1 MAAEAPDPKTFGS
14 WEDAF
19 QYPIATVRGL
29 ERQLRNDLDSNREK
43 LRSLVGVSYRDL
55 LGTAD
60 MIVEMDGQMQ
70 KVERHLGVMGVRC
83 NSRLLDRKASNL
95 KAWDNGRKSKDK
107 ERYAFT
113 SQLAVLRSCPEVI
126 SRLSKNGGSVL
137 LAAKVLVISRLL
149 HKKLSDRPN
158 PPPYLEILRDRLATL
173 RRKLLA
179 RIDRRFQSLESSES
193 TLLEAM
199 CAFSLATNS
208 SPSDVLRH
216 FHHVRQSAVTE
227 LGRRKDD
234 ESIFKSLRLIVLT
247 LKDSQAIFPDRLARA
262 LEGLSNIPL
271 LHVLDLQSQRELN
284 LDVHQRWLG
293 EDITNFVPYIR
304 HDDLQKL
311 EAIKVVKLWAKKAF
325 ASFFQDLGQKLETL
339 DDPSSLVHL
348 RQEMLELWFSNQRHS
363 TGVESSDILEGLR
376 DSFIN
381 RLRRSIHQHTAQL
394 NGVALTIDKLLV
406 GWQGGI
412 SDACPPMWDDATSI
426 MNTPSSGKALQ
437 ETLSIRAYGRTEPV
451 KAVSAAYD
459 TWLGSIK
466 ALEDVITELRK
477 KKWAD
482 ELDNMDEDDDEILET
497 KQTLLSE
504 EDPRLLQEALE
515 KDLKGNFEKLQ
526 GAMQHHAATLQADE
540 KGPTIASHQAV
551 FLLRIWRHITNNLP
565 STYSSQNLIAPD
577 FVPTLQH
584 RISSH
589 IIQPPLSRCDR
600 YITKALQQTIMQVRS
615 LWEGDPAL
623 PVLPSPYVFRF
634 LSDVVRAMAR
644 MGVDMWTSSAKEVL
658 KTELKKGLAPLLVKV
673 PEAKGLANGHAA
685 DDGGDGSKEEGA
697 ADNLSETEGSGA
709 EKIQREEGPED
720 REEGQ
725 GVNGGVPAPK
735 GPKEEVV
742 RDMKIQRLFDILYLE
757 CALRLESS
765 PSIPHHKEEEE
776 ADGLVSLRSGI
787 VQSLQLQDAVKERLR
802 EGAEAYWK
810 RTELLF
816 GLLR

>member
-1 MAAEAPDPKTFGS
+1 MAGRA
-14 WEDAF
+14 
-19 QYPIATVRGL
+19 
-29 ERQLRNDLDSNREK
+29 
-43 LRSLVGVSYRDL
+43 
-55 LGTAD
+55 
-60 MIVEMDGQMQ
+60 
-70 KVERHLGVMGVRC
+70 KVRHLRTGAVDMD
-83 NSRLLDRKASNL
+83 SWTWLMESMAE
-95 KAWDNGRKSKDK
+95 K
-107 ERYAFT
+107 ERYAFA

-126 SRLSKNGGSVL
+126 SRLSKSGGSVL

-149 HKKLSDRPN
+149 HKKLSDRTN

-179 RIDRRFQSLESSES
+179 RVDRRFQSLESPES

-216 FHHVRQSAVTE
+216 FHHVRQSAITE

-247 LKDSQAIFPDRLARA
+247 LRDSQAIFPDRLARA
-262 LEGLSNIPL
+262 LEELKNIPL
-271 LHVLDLQSQRELN
+271 LHALDLQSQQGLN

-304 HDDLQKL
+304 HDDLQKF
-311 EAIKVVKLWAKKAF
+311 EATKVVKLWAKKAF
-325 ASFFQDLGQKLETL
+325 ASFFQDLGKKLETL
-339 DDPSSLVHL
+339 DDPSALAHL

-406 GWQGGI
+406 GWQSGI

-426 MNTPSSGKALQ
+426 MNTLSSGKALQ
-437 ETLSIRAYGRTEPV
+437 ETLSLRAYGRTEPV

-459 TWLGSIK
+459 TWLESIK

-482 ELDNMDEDDDEILET
+482 ELDNMDEDDDDDLEN
-497 KQTLLSE
+497 KQSLLSE
-504 EDPRLLQEALE
+504 EDPRLLQQALK
-515 KDLKGNFEKLQ
+515 KDLEGTFDQLR
-526 GAMQHHAATLQADE
+526 GAMQHHATTLQTDE
-540 KGPTIASHQAV
+540 KDSTTASHQAV
-551 FLLRIWRHITNNLP
+551 FLLRIWRHITNHLP
-565 STYSSQNLIAPD
+565 STYSSRNLTAPA

-589 IIQPPLSRCDR
+589 IIQSPLSRCDR
-600 YITKALQQTIMQVRS
+600 HITKALQQTTMQVHS

-634 LSDVVRAMAR
+634 LSDVVRAMAGV
-644 MGVDMWTSSAKEVL
+644 GVDVWTASGKDILKRALMEGLVPILKQMPEVR
-658 KTELKKGLAPLLVKV
+658 
-673 PEAKGLANGHAA
+673 GLANGHAA
-685 DDGGDGSKEEGA
+685 DGSKEDSA
-697 ADNLSETEGSGA
+697 ADNASETEGNEA
-709 EKIQREEGPED
+709 EKIQGEEGAVDQKDAQEI
-720 REEGQ
+720 
-725 GVNGGVPAPK
+725 NGETAPK
-735 GPKEEVV
+735 GPEEEEVV
-742 RDMKIQRLFDILYLE
+742 VREMTIQRLFDISYLE
-757 CALRLESS
+757 CALRVDSTSS
-765 PSIPHHKEEEE
+765 SSSLPSSSKGEKE
-776 ADGLVSLRSGI
+776 DGLASLRSDI
-787 VQSLQLQDAVKERLR
+787 ARSLELEDTLSERVGG
-802 EGAEAYWK
+802 GAEAYWK
-810 RTELLF
+810 RTEVLF
-816 GLLR
+816 GLLK

>member
-29 ERQLRNDLDSNREK
+29 ERQLRNDIDSNREK

-60 MIVEMDGQMQ
+60 MIVQMDGQMQ
-70 KVERHLGVMGVRC
+70 KVERYLGDMGVRC

-95 KAWDNGRKSKDK
+95 KAWDNGRKSEEK
-107 ERYAFT
+107 ERYAFA

-126 SRLSKNGGSVL
+126 SRLSKSGGSVL

-149 HKKLSDRPN
+149 HKKLSDRTN
-158 PPPYLEILRDRLATL
+158 PPPYLEILRDRLAIL

-179 RIDRRFQSLESSES
+179 RIDRRFQNLESYES

-216 FHHVRQSAVTE
+216 FHHVRQSAITE

-234 ESIFKSLRLIVLT
+234 ESIFKGLRLIVVT
-247 LKDSQAIFPDRLARA
+247 LRDSQAIFPDRLARA
-262 LEGLSNIPL
+262 LEELKSIPL
-271 LHVLDLQSQRELN
+271 LHALDLQSQQGLN
-284 LDVHQRWLG
+284 LDVHQRWIE

-325 ASFFQDLGQKLETL
+325 ASFFQDLGKKLESL
-339 DDPSSLVHL
+339 DDLSTLVHL
-348 RQEMLELWFSNQRHS
+348 RQAMLELWFSNQRHS

-381 RLRRSIHQHTAQL
+381 RLRTSIHQHTAQL
-394 NGVALTIDKLLV
+394 DGMHLTIDKLLA
-406 GWQGGI
+406 GWQGGV

-426 MNTPSSGKALQ
+426 MNTPSSGKSLQ
-437 ETLSIRAYGRTEPV
+437 ETLSTRAYGRTQPV
-451 KAVSAAYD
+451 KAVAAAYD

-482 ELDNMDEDDDEILET
+482 ELDHMDEDDDETLEN

-515 KDLKGNFEKLQ
+515 NDLEGNFEKLQ
-526 GAMQHHAATLQADE
+526 GAMQRHASSLINNQDSLT
-540 KGPTIASHQAV
+540 ASHQAV
-551 FLLRIWRHITNNLP
+551 FLLRIWRYITNHLP
-565 STYSSQNLIAPD
+565 STYPSQNLIAFD
-577 FVPTLQH
+577 FVLTLRQH
-584 RISSH
+584 VSSH
-589 IIQPPLSRCDR
+589 IIKAPLSRCDR
-600 YITKALQQTIMQVRS
+600 SITKALQQPTMQVRN
-615 LWEGDPAL
+615 LWQGDPAL

-634 LSDVVRAMAR
+634 LSDVVRAMAG
-644 MGVDMWTSSAKEVL
+644 MGVDVWTLSAKEIL
-658 KTELKKGLAPLLVKV
+658 KRELREEVAPILAKM
-673 PEAKGLANGHAA
+673 PEARGLANGHAA
-685 DDGGDGSKEEGA
+685 ADGGDGSEKGRGAVNSSAVEGSEAEKVQGEEGA
-697 ADNLSETEGSGA
+697 DDRG
-709 EKIQREEGPED
+709 EEQE
-720 REEGQ
+720 
-725 GVNGGVPAPK
+725 VNGGVPAPK
-735 GPKEEVV
+735 GPGEEVM
-742 RDMKIQRLFDILYLE
+742 RDMTIQRLFDIIYLD
-757 CALRLESS
+757 CALRLDPTSVS
-765 PSIPHHKEEEE
+765 YKE
-776 ADGLVSLRSGI
+776 DYGFVSHRQRI
-787 VQSLQLQDAVKERLR
+787 VQSLKLEDGLSERVKW
-802 EGAEAYWK
+802 GAEAYWK

-816 GLLR
+816 GLLK